1 MQADELRFISL
12 DLVTPSRFQ
21 ARVDFDE
28 QALRELADSIESNGM
43 LQPIIVRPLGL
54 MRYELICGERRWRA
68 NKLLAR
74 TSIEAVIRY
83 SVTDI
88 EAASQGL
95 IENIQRQSISP
106 IEEARGYQ
114 RLSLEFKLQH
124 DQIGASVGKSRSYIT
139 NYMRLLELEP
149 KVRDMV
155 HENVLSVAHAK
166 AIVGLP
172 VSYHL
177 PLAHLTLR
185 NAWNVRKLEKKV
197 AEIRADLDGK
207 SVVKSDTID
216 INPDLARL
224 EILLG
229 EVTGSPVSITFDDK
243 TRTGIIEFK
252 YCSLDEAQGLVERI
266 VGPDWENRKH

>member
-1 MQADELRFISL
+1 MLADELRKIPP
-12 DLVTPSRFQ
+12 DLVLPSRFQ
-21 ARVDFDE
+21 ARIDFDE
-28 QALRELADSIESNGM
+28 QSLRELADSVESNGL
-43 LQPIIVRPLGL
+43 LQPIVVRPWGS
-54 MRYELICGERRWRA
+54 MRYEIICGERRWRA
-68 NKLLAR
+68 IKLLGL

-95 IENIQRQSISP
+95 VENVQRESISP

-124 DQIGASVGKSRSYIT
+124 DQIAMSVGKSRSSIT
-139 NYMRLLELEP
+139 NCIRLLELEP
-149 KVRDMV
+149 QVRDMV
-155 HENVLSVAHAK
+155 HDRVISPAHAK

-197 AEIRADLDGK
+197 AEIRAELEGK
-207 SVVKSDTID
+207 SVIKSDNVD

-224 EILLG
+224 EIVLG
-229 EVTGSPVSITFDDK
+229 EVTGSPVSITFDNK
-243 TRTGIIEFK
+243 ARAGIIAFK

-266 VGPDWENRKH
+266 IGPDWENRKH